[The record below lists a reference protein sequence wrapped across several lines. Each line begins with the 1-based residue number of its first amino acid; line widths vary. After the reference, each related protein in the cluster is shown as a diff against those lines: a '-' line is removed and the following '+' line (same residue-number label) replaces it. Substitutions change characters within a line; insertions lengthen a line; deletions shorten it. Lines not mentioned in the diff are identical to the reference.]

1 MRNILILGNILLILV
16 AITFVLYYAT
26 DVRRDR
32 EDMERDTFTSTVET
46 MKQISVRYLDTER
59 QSAENWAA
67 YIENQQMTMDEAL
80 AYIQA
85 SNTQEDRRAHIVD
98 MDTYEA
104 YSSAGGTVS
113 CYQQFST
120 TDNKAMQR
128 TIQNMQR
135 MFDRDDGHTIVL
147 GKYKIYE
154 SQINAISVGCRV
166 RLKTEDGGFKPYLL
180 LRIIPVE
187 SMKKIWI
194 FPLECEL

>member
-1 MRNILILGNILLILV
+1 MLRNILILGNILLILV

-85 SNTQEDRRAHIVD
+85 STAACVRSQSWRSRQAWQRH
-98 MDTYEA
+98 
-104 YSSAGGTVS
+104 SS
-113 CYQQFST
+113 CLPC
-120 TDNKAMQR
+120 R
-128 TIQNMQR
+128 TISAR
-135 MFDRDDGHTIVL
+135 R
-147 GKYKIYE
+147 
-154 SQINAISVGCRV
+154 
-166 RLKTEDGGFKPYLL
+166 
-180 LRIIPVE
+180 
-187 SMKKIWI
+187 
-194 FPLECEL
+194 

>member
-1 MRNILILGNILLILV
+1 
-16 AITFVLYYAT
+16 
-26 DVRRDR
+26 
-32 EDMERDTFTSTVET
+32 
-46 MKQISVRYLDTER
+46 MKQLSIRHLD
-59 QSAENWAA
+59 AEKHYVDDGAA
-67 YIENQQMTMDEAL
+67 YIEKKEMTEEEAL
-80 AYIQA
+80 EYLRDAN
-85 SNTQEDRRAHIVD
+85 SRTDRYAHIVD

-147 GKYKIYE
+147 GKYKT
-154 SQINAISVGCRV
+154 QINAISVGCSV

-187 SMKKIWI
+187 SMKKMRVIMT
-194 FPLECEL
+194 